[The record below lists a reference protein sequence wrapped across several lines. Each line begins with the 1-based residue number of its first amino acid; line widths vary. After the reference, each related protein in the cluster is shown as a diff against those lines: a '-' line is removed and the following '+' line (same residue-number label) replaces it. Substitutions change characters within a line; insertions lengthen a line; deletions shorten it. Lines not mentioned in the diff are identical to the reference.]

1 MGFLDGF
8 LGGVVS
14 QHQRIEDQ
22 NREDAQ
28 QSQQREQAV
37 LQHLLNSDDPEIK
50 KLAVAG
56 MLQSTQPKKRKGGF
70 AGWLGEM
77 QNNPHM
83 DKISALVAQD
93 QAVGHT
99 VPTEV
104 AHAAGKHVVAGDPAS
119 AVAAVTTG
127 AQPAAA
133 PAGPALR
140 PTGEPP
146 LDMAGYTGP
155 PPPVPPEEVTAPPS
169 TSAPAGS
176 PAGSAVTSGVGAP
189 GGEAPAPAV
198 PSVVASPT
206 PAAGPGSAAMTGGK
220 SLTEVGSAPPSPTT
234 TPAPEAPA
242 QTAVPAALLG
252 QPKPPADQAASP
264 MAPPTSGMV
273 GSTPPAAVDAVTKP
287 GIHPTA
293 VLGQPQPAPAQ
304 PPVGAGPGSP
314 RGDVFRTPETQAR
327 LTKKAQS
334 QGDVEGDVAGYVSM
348 GMTQE
353 EAVAQVRAERI
364 RRGTGQAGGYQGV
377 AGEMPDPENPGK
389 MIRVNGAFDRAKGT
403 YVGTDPDSP
412 YYGIPIPGFVSRQT
426 GAQGQTPEQ
435 IKANTAARLQATNE
449 AKLDA
454 PIGVTAAERYG
465 VPANTTLR
473 QLTDK
478 IPLSQADQ
486 DKIHGIS
493 TLEGSLNTVE
503 SLLPKVFPDV
513 GTGFGA
519 RIKTALSLFSQ
530 SAGRQTDITALNA
543 AIASTM
549 AGIVRANGITQ
560 RLNVKELDL
569 AQQQMVNTSV
579 LHGDTLD
586 SAQEKM
592 VILRDLISRVQT
604 GPIAQAV
611 PGATPPVGA
620 PPPPPGAS
628 AATPAGTAAPAAGPP
643 PAAGAAPAAAQK
655 PAPATAAAAAP
666 PAAKPPVKAG
676 AAPAKA
682 PAAAKATPAPA
693 GSTRVNG
700 VLHCNGKPY

>member
-22 NREDAQ
+22 NREDAAS
-28 QSQQREQAV
+28 SQQREQAV

-77 QNNPHM
+77 QTNPHM

-104 AHAAGKHVVAGDPAS
+104 AHAAGQHVAAGDPGAG
-119 AVAAVTTG
+119 VAAITTG
-127 AQPAAA
+127 VADHGQGPTGTAGNLGTSRTGATPPFIDPAQAARM
-133 PAGPALR
+133 R
-140 PTGEPP
+140 PTGLPP
-146 LDMAGYTGP
+146 LDMSGYTGP
-155 PPPVPPEEVTAPPS
+155 PPPEAPT

-176 PAGSAVTSGVGAP
+176 PAGSPVAS
-189 GGEAPAPAV
+189 GEAPGPSV
-198 PSVVASPT
+198 PSVVTSPEA
-206 PAAGPGSAAMTGGK
+206 PAAAGSASMPGEK
-220 SLTEVGSAPPSPTT
+220 SLTEVGSAPPAPTSA
-234 TPAPEAPA
+234 PAPAAAP

-252 QPKPPADQAASP
+252 QPKAPADAAASP

-273 GSTPPAAVDAVTKP
+273 GSTPPAAVAATTKP
-287 GIHPTA
+287 GIPPTA
-293 VLGQPQPAPAQ
+293 ILGQAQPAAQ

-348 GMTQE
+348 GMSQE

-364 RRGTGQAGGYQGV
+364 RRGTGTAGGYQGV

-389 MIRVNGAFDRAKGT
+389 TIRVNGAFDRAKGT

-435 IKANTAARLQATNE
+435 IKLNTTARLQATNE

-530 SAGRQTDITALNA
+530 SAGRQVDITALNA

-592 VILRDLISRVQT
+592 VILRDLVSRVQV
-604 GPIAQAV
+604 GPLAQSV

-628 AATPAGTAAPAAGPP
+628 AAVAPSGMPAPVAGPP
-643 PAAGAAPAAAQK
+643 PAAGAAPAAAAT
-655 PAPATAAAAAP
+655 PAPQ
-666 PAAKPPVKAG
+666 KAG

-682 PAAAKATPAPA
+682 PAKATPAKAGTPAPA
-693 GSTRVNG
+693 GYTMVGG
-700 VLHCNGKPY
+700 VLYFNGKPY